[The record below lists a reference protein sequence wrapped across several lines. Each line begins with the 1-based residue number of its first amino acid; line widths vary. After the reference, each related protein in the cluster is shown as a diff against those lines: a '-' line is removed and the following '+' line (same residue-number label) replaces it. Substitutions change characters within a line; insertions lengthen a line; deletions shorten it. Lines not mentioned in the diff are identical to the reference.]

1 MSRSRR
7 TDERR
12 RGVATVEFALI
23 APFIMLLMLAGA
35 DMTVYLRTAMRV
47 DETATEVAQVVTQ
60 YNNLYQGDFTT
71 LFNDAQT
78 IAGTTPVTGLL
89 GATIISGIVNSN
101 GNQTIVWQ
109 QRSPSAI
116 FSSQFGIAGAVPTL
130 PNNYTLPTGGVLITV
145 EIATSTSPWVFSAG
159 LMPASSVHSVRSFAL
174 FQPRLA
180 SLATV
185 TAGNRP

>member
-60 YNNLYQGDFTT
+60 
-71 LFNDAQT
+71 
-78 IAGTTPVTGLL
+78 
-89 GATIISGIVNSN
+89 
-101 GNQTIVWQ
+101 
-109 QRSPSAI
+109 
-116 FSSQFGIAGAVPTL
+116 
-130 PNNYTLPTGGVLITV
+130 
-145 EIATSTSPWVFSAG
+145 
-159 LMPASSVHSVRSFAL
+159 
-174 FQPRLA
+174 
-180 SLATV
+180 
-185 TAGNRP
+185 